1 MLGLLR
7 LRKYVSSFVD
17 GRVRLRHPALR
28 RQHVADVARKALS
41 AVRGVHSVECNTLS
55 GSVLIVY
62 DSTILPRQRLLEVG
76 EAWAGW
82 LDDVQ
87 AGQNPQ
93 PPAM

>member
-28 RQHVADVARKALS
+28 QQQVADVAQKALS

-76 EAWAGW
+76 EAWAAW
-82 LDDVQ
+82 LDAVQ